1 MLQKLNFKPGFNK
14 QATESGAESQWV
26 DGDFVRFRYGLPEKI
41 GGWNQLS
48 ASQETL
54 PGAARAQHA
63 FTSLA
68 GEKYTAIGTN
78 KGLFLF
84 YGDDFYDIT
93 PLDTAI
99 TGFTLTTT
107 NGSATVR
114 FNKASHGLTQGEYI
128 VVSSVTVTGDSNYS
142 AADLEKIYEIIT
154 VDTGGDW
161 FEVTASST
169 ETGAGMTAA
178 GAATATPYITVGPT
192 TQTVGY
198 GWGTYLWGNSTWGTA
213 RTTSSV
219 VLDPGNWSLDNYGQ
233 VLVATIADGKTFTWN
248 AGATNPRTIRAS
260 TTTTD
265 YTTTNNP
272 TASIMTRVSDRD
284 RHLFHLG
291 TETTIGDPTTQD
303 PMFVRFSNQE
313 DLNTYAP
320 TATNTAGTFRL
331 DNGNVIRAAVTGK
344 DYLLILTDTAAYV
357 VQFVGPPFTFSVKLA
372 GTNCGCIGPH
382 AAVAAD
388 GAVYWMGDAGGF
400 YKYDGTVKYLPC
412 LVEDFVFNSNGNN
425 LGLNYSANRLVSAGH
440 NGLYNEINFFYPKSG
455 SDQIDRCATFNYA
468 ENLWTTSSLG
478 RTTWIDATVFSNPYA
493 TEYSSTATPVF
504 PSILGITN
512 KYGATMYYSQE
523 EGTDQVDSAG
533 TTSINAYIR
542 SGDYDITTR
551 KSALGQATGVV
562 DYRGDGE
569 YFMSVRRFLPDFKL
583 LTGNAKITLYISS
596 YPDTTAVSSPLG
608 PFTVTS
614 TTDKI
619 NTRARGRL
627 VSLNIANDSTGET
640 WRYGTLRLD
649 AQADGRR

>member
-93 PLDTAI
+93 PLDTAV

-107 NGSATVR
+107 NGSTTVR

-128 VVSSVTVTGDSNYS
+128 VVSSVTVTADSAYTAS
-142 AADLEKIYEIIT
+142 DLEKIYEIIT

-161 FEVTASST
+161 FEVTAASA
-169 ETGAGMTAA
+169 ETGTGMTAA

-192 TQTVGY
+192 TQTIGY
-198 GWGTYLWGNSTWGTA
+198 GWGTYLWGDSTWGTA

-272 TASIMTRVSDRD
+272 TASTMTIVSDRD

-425 LGLNYSANRLVSAGH
+425 LGLNYSANRLVFAGH

-569 YFMSVRRFLPDFKL
+569 NFMSVRRFIPDFKL
-583 LTGNAKITLYISS
+583 LTGNAKLTLYVTS

-614 TTDKI
+614 TTDKVD
-619 NTRARGRL
+619 TRARGRL
-627 VSLNIANDSTGET
+627 VSINIANDSTGET